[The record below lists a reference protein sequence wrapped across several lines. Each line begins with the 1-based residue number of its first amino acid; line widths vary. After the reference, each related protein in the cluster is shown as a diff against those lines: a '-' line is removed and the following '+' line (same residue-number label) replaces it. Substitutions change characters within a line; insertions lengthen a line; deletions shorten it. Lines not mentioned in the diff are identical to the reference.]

1 MSILKGALIKVSLPI
16 EGKMEQC
23 NKLHTQYLESEDSS
37 VLKPILWKYILAR
50 FVYLG
55 CKHGYQKLFADSL
68 HTFGKITN
76 IALIACKCS

>member
-37 VLKPILWKYILAR
+37 VLKPIL
-50 FVYLG
+50 
-55 CKHGYQKLFADSL
+55 
-68 HTFGKITN
+68 
-76 IALIACKCS
+76 